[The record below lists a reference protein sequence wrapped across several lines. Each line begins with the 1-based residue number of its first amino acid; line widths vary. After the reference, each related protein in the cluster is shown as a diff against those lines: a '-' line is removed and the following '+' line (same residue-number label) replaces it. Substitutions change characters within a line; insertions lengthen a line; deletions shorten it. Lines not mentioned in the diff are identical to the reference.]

1 MKYVNPEP
9 GFCTWKLTLGKAE
22 DYTLGSETP
31 NQLVKISIIL
41 TGVQAVF
48 SGKNSTAEREQI
60 LKGCPLNSTGSWS
73 IEPLHNTYVNNKW
86 ITS

>member
-9 GFCTWKLTLGKAE
+9 DFCTWKLTLGKAE

-41 TGVQAVF
+41 NWGPSSLLWQKLHSRKRTD
-48 SGKNSTAEREQI
+48 SERMSSE
-60 LKGCPLNSTGSWS
+60 LNRELEHWT
-73 IEPLHNTYVNNKW
+73 
-86 ITS
+86 TS